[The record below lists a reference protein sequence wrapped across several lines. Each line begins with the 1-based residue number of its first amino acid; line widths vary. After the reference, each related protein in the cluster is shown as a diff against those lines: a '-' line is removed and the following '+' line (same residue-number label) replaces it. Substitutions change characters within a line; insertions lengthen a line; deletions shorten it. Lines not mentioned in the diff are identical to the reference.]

1 MTDKSVWSCLE
12 NPGNVSERRD
22 LMLRLIEKQLT
33 AARRLSA
40 ATRDEAKR
48 IHAAS

>member
-12 NPGNVSERRD
+12 NPENMSEKRD

-33 AARRLSA
+33 EPHAGSAWQQGMKLS
-40 ATRDEAKR
+40 
-48 IHAAS
+48 